1 MEMKTKDSF
10 ENYNLVK
17 GRVDGVLDMT
27 ADRYELSGFENL
39 YGSDSSSTSRN
50 SPASLEVEW

>member
-1 MEMKTKDSF
+1 MKTKDSF